1 LIPDI
6 PKYMIVIDEIEKII
20 KTQEVNTL
28 IPSERNL
35 SLSLDISRMTVR
47 KAIDILVNQGKLYRV
62 NNVGTFISEQKLYK
76 VFNTLMGFTDE
87 VLSTGGTVQNEVL
100 LFEKIQAN
108 EWISTKLNIEENDF
122 VYKLIRLRK
131 KDQVPLTIQ
140 ESYLPSKLIPLTK
153 KIVENSIYH
162 YITNVLNY
170 QIISSIEEIKAI
182 LIHGEYAKL
191 LEMKENEPTIK
202 TEQISYLEN
211 GKIFEYTISY
221 KNQNKYELVVQ
232 AMNVRKSL

>member
-1 LIPDI
+1 MIPDI

-20 KTQEVNTL
+20 KTQDVNTL

-76 VFNTLMGFTDE
+76 VFNTLTGFTDE

-100 LFEKIQAN
+100 LFEKMKAD
-108 EWISTKLNIEENDF
+108 EWISTKLNIEENDLI
-122 VYKLIRLRK
+122 YKLIRLRK
-131 KDQVPLTIQ
+131 KDQVPLMIQ
-140 ESYLPSKLIPLTK
+140 ESYLPVSLVPLTK
-153 KIVENSIYH
+153 KIVESSIYR
-162 YITNVLNY
+162 YITNQLNH
-170 QIISSIEEIKAI
+170 QIISSIEEIKAV
-182 LIHGEYAKL
+182 LLEEKYAIL
-191 LEMKENEPTIK
+191 LEMKVNEPTIK
-202 TEQISYLEN
+202 TEQISYLAN

-221 KNQNKYELVVQ
+221 K
-232 AMNVRKSL
+232 

>member
-1 LIPDI
+1 MIPDI
-6 PKYMIVIDEIEKII
+6 PKYMIVVDEIEKII

-76 VFNTLMGFTDE
+76 VFNTLTGFTDE

-100 LFEKIQAN
+100 LFEKLRAD
-108 EWISTKLNIEENDF
+108 EWISNKLGIEENDL

-131 KDQVPLTIQ
+131 KDSIPLMIQ
-140 ESYLPSKLIPLTK
+140 ETYLPVSLIPLTK
-153 KIVENSIYH
+153 KIVQNSIYH
-162 YITNVLNY
+162 YITHKLNY

-182 LIHGEYAKL
+182 LIHKDYATL

-202 TEQISYLEN
+202 TEQISYLAN